1 MEGRGRARERRE
13 GWGGNCKGGANEGK
27 VGGGARE
34 ERRERRVGEEG
45 RREEDGKGGGMGE
58 ENGRRSGERNR

>member
-1 MEGRGRARERRE
+1 M
-13 GWGGNCKGGANEGK
+13 
-27 VGGGARE
+27 
-34 ERRERRVGEEG
+34 GEEG

>member
-27 VGGGARE
+27 VGGG
-34 ERRERRVGEEG
+34 ERREEGAESGRGREEGGGWEG
-45 RREEDGKGGGMGE
+45 RRNGGGEWKKEWGE
-58 ENGRRSGERNR
+58 E